1 MKVILTEDHDTLGAK
16 GDAVEVK
23 NGYGQN
29 FLIPRRLAVPATTSA
44 LKRYAE
50 ETRQAAH
57 KVEAAKAG
65 LQALAARLDG
75 TTVTISTRTG
85 EGGRLF
91 GTITTQQVVEALAAA
106 GTEVDRRKVSLEGDI
121 RETGDYPA
129 TVRLG
134 ADAVAT
140 VTVRV
145 VSDSGPAA
153 SAGAVSEDSTSDEV
167 SSYEDGSDD
176 DD

>member
-1 MKVILTEDHDTLGAK
+1 MKVILTADHDTLGAK

-65 LQALAARLDG
+65 LQAAAARLDG
-75 TTVTISTRTG
+75 TLVTIATRTG
-85 EGGRLF
+85 ENGRLF
-91 GTITTQQVVEALAAA
+91 GTITTQQVAEALAAA
-106 GTEVDRRKVSLEGDI
+106 GQDVDRRKVSLDAEI
-121 RETGDYPA
+121 RETGDFPA

-140 VTVRV
+140 ITVRV
-145 VSDSGPAA
+145 VSENVAEAPALA
-153 SAGAVSEDSTSDEV
+153 PADDLDDEV
-167 SSYEDGSDD
+167 SGYEGDED
-176 DD
+176 

>member
-44 LKRYAE
+44 LKRFAE

-57 KVEAAKAG
+57 KIEAQKAG
-65 LQALAARLDG
+65 LQATAAKLDG
-75 TTVTISTRTG
+75 TVVTIASRTG
-85 EGGRLF
+85 EEGRLF
-91 GTITTQQVVEALAAA
+91 GTVTTQQVVEALAAM
-106 GTEVDRRKVSLEGDI
+106 GTDVDRRKVSLDGDI
-121 RETGDYPA
+121 RETGDFPA

-145 VSDSGPAA
+145 VSENAAEAPADEEA
-153 SAGAVSEDSTSDEV
+153 PDAAMADEV
-167 SSYEDGSDD
+167 SGYEGDD
-176 DD
+176 ED

>member
-57 KVEAAKAG
+57 KVEAQKA
-65 LQALAARLDG
+65 ALKASADALTG
-75 TTVTISTRTG
+75 QSVTIETRTG
-85 EGGRLF
+85 EGGRIF
-91 GTITTQQVVEALAAA
+91 GTITTTQIADALAAA
-106 GTEVDRRKVSLEGDI
+106 GTAVDRRKISLDEDI
-121 RETGDYPA
+121 REVGAFPA
-129 TVRLG
+129 HVRFG
-134 ADAVAT
+134 TDAVAT
-140 VTVRV
+140 ITVNV
-145 VSDSGPAA
+145 VSENATDAPAPEA
-153 SAGAVSEDSTSDEV
+153 APDDTFDTEMA
-167 SSYEDGSDD
+167 SYEGDED
-176 DD
+176 

>member
-57 KVEAAKAG
+57 KVEA
-65 LQALAARLDG
+65 QLANLKTLADKLSG
-75 TTVTISTRTG
+75 TVVTIATRTG
-85 EGGRLF
+85 EDGRLF
-91 GTITTQQVVEALAAA
+91 GTITTTQIADALAAA
-106 GTEVDRRKVSLEGDI
+106 GTAVDRRKVSLDADI
-121 RETGDYPA
+121 REVGDHPA
-129 TVRLG
+129 QVRFS

-145 VSDSGPAA
+145 VSENVAAAPAA
-153 SAGAVSEDSTSDEV
+153 APSGDSLDDEV
-167 SSYEDGSDD
+167 SGYEGDED
-176 DD
+176 